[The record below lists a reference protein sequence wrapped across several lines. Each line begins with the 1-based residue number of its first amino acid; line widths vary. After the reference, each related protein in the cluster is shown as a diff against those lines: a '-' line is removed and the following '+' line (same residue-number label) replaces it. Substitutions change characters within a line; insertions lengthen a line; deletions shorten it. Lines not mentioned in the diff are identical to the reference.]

1 MHDAHRCS
9 VWRRH
14 FWDHIFP
21 YCAAET
27 LRPERRWV
35 ADIFQTADSP
45 WIKFRFCFGKHDIFP
60 GLPANSKTLA
70 GSSCVAKRFRPSMQI
85 FWRCRKWMLFGTRS
99 LETSWDFLRLLDTLF
114 GSLDVRELT
123 RLSHWIVHAFH
134 EMLTGLA
141 QLHVMVNCRR
151 SLLLCSFSAVI
162 CGAKAPLSVPLE
174 LGPCWSIGRKMVLF
188 DQLAQN
194 EAQVLGGMEDKTLPN

>member
-1 MHDAHRCS
+1 
-9 VWRRH
+9 
-14 FWDHIFP
+14 
-21 YCAAET
+21 
-27 LRPERRWV
+27 
-35 ADIFQTADSP
+35 
-45 WIKFRFCFGKHDIFP
+45 
-60 GLPANSKTLA
+60 
-70 GSSCVAKRFRPSMQI
+70 MQI

-151 SLLLCSFSAVI
+151 RLLLCSFSAVI